1 MTIQEATR
9 EVYLIHAAY
18 PQDRNAKE
26 AELLDR
32 IDLWAVFFA
41 DKPFSIVDRA
51 VKAWIKSSKFMPTPE
66 EIGKACDTLARF
78 ENIIKDAGYIHQIPE
93 PSPEV
98 QAMLD
103 RLIEFLLEEG
113 TFAT

>member
-9 EVYLIHAAY
+9 VVYLIHAAY

-41 DKPFSIVDRA
+41 DKPAALVDRA
-51 VKAWIKSSKFMPTPE
+51 VKAWIKSSSFMPTPE
-66 EIGKACDTLARF
+66 EINKACETLAKLERT
-78 ENIIKDAGYIHQIPE
+78 IKDAGYIHQIPE

-98 QAMLD
+98 QEQLD

-113 TFAT
+113 AFVP